1 MPVTIHDIAA
11 KAGVSHTT
19 VSRVINKSEN
29 VSKNTQRK
37 VENAIAELD
46 YVPNAYARGLSR
58 SETNV
63 IGLVVP
69 EIRNPFF
76 GEIIQG
82 VTSIAD
88 ENDLSVLLFN
98 TDENEGKEERA
109 IRILQEHR
117 IRGLI
122 ITPVTGQEEY
132 NKDYIQRFTGMK
144 IPVVLVDRNIMY
156 SNFDG
161 IYYDDTK
168 AIYDA
173 TTLLLDE
180 GHRDIVVLGG
190 NPKLKLALNRVAGYT
205 RALNAY
211 DIPVCESNIY
221 YGDFTQDCAYKQVLE
236 VLRRPNR
243 PTAIVANNNMLTLG
257 CLKALFE
264 NKVRIPDDMAFVGY
278 DKIELLDIIQ
288 SNISIVEKKEYEYG
302 QNAMH
307 LLLKRIANP
316 DMAQQKIIM
325 SATLV
330 KRGSEKLGSHHVMA
344 IH

>member
-1 MPVTIHDIAA
+1 MPVTILDIAA
-11 KAGVSHTT
+11 RAGVSHTT
-19 VSRVINKSEN
+19 VSRVINKSTN
-29 VSKNTQRK
+29 VSKETMQK
-37 VENAIAELD
+37 VEQAIAELN

-88 ENDLSVLLFN
+88 ENDLNVLLFN
-98 TDENEGKEERA
+98 TDESIVKEERA
-109 IRILQEHR
+109 LRILQEHR
-117 IRGLI
+117 IRGLL
-122 ITPVTGQEEY
+122 ITPATGQESY
-132 NKDYIQRFTGMK
+132 NKDYVQTLANMN
-144 IPVVLVDRNIMY
+144 IPIVLIDRNIVN

-161 IYYDDTK
+161 VYYDDTK

-173 TTLLLDE
+173 TALLLDE

-190 NPKLKLALNRVAGYT
+190 NPNLKLALNRVAGYKK
-205 RALNAY
+205 AFDEYGIPY
-211 DIPVCESNIY
+211 DKNNIF
-221 YGDFTQDCAYKQVLE
+221 YGDFSKECAFKQTTDVLK
-236 VLRRPNR
+236 RSKR

-257 CLKALFE
+257 CLNALFH
-264 NKVRIPDDMAFVGY
+264 NNIRIPDDMAFVGY
-278 DKIELLDIIQ
+278 DKIELLDILQ
-288 SNISIVEKKEYEYG
+288 SNITIVEKQEYEYG
-302 QNAMH
+302 QNAIQ

-316 DMAQQKIIM
+316 SMTQQKIIM

-330 KRGSEKLGSHHVMA
+330 KRGSEKLISR
-344 IH
+344 

>member
-19 VSRVINKSEN
+19 VSRVINKSTK
-29 VSKNTQRK
+29 VSKDTIGK
-37 VENAIAELD
+37 VEQAISELN

-82 VTSIAD
+82 VTAVAD
-88 ENDLSVLLFN
+88 ENDLNVLLFN
-98 TDENEGKEERA
+98 TDESVDKEERA
-109 IRILQEHR
+109 LRILQEHR
-117 IRGLI
+117 IRGLL
-122 ITPVTGQEEY
+122 ITPATGQESY
-132 NKDYIQRFTGMK
+132 NKDYVQAFTSMK
-144 IPVVLVDRNIMY
+144 IPIVLIDRNIVH

-161 IYYDDTK
+161 VYYDDTK

-180 GHRDIVVLGG
+180 GHRDIAVLGG

-205 RALNAY
+205 KAFDEYGIPY
-211 DIPVCESNIY
+211 DKSNIY
-221 YGDFTQDCAYKQVLE
+221 YGDFTKECAYKQTNDVLN
-236 VLRRPNR
+236 RPKR

-257 CLKALFE
+257 CLKAIFE
-264 NKVRIPDDMAFVGY
+264 RGLKIPDDIAFVGY

-288 SNISIVEKKEYEYG
+288 SNISIVEKQEYEYG
-302 QNAMH
+302 QNAMQ

-316 DMAQQKIIM
+316 AMTQQKIIM
-325 SATLV
+325 SASLV
-330 KRGSEKLGSHHVMA
+330 KRGSEKL
-344 IH
+344 IK